1 MKINYWYRKLL
12 GDDADD
18 RVRAG
23 VLIFSVLAFMGH
35 LLIYAL
41 HQMELITIEGEA
53 KTLVNSPLSS
63 LYTPFSILLTYETYQ
78 LIRTLPSSF
87 SNSVGKQYEVVTL
100 LVVRDVFKR
109 LADFST
115 DDEWSIDGEL
125 GLILLECMAFLILFF
140 TALSYRRSSDVSEI
154 SRVDDDELDSFVHS
168 KRIISLMLFV
178 AFIGMAVFSFG
189 TWSLAVI
196 DGEGGVDR
204 EIFFSDFFTIL
215 ILADILIL
223 LLSYRFTVDFA
234 NLARNT
240 GFILSTVIL
249 RVAISA
255 PGVSAVVLFTLSGIL
270 GLAIL
275 RISSEFV
282 KDKKNTS

>member
-1 MKINYWYRKLL
+1 MGVDQWYQKFLGGEADEKIRKI
-12 GDDADD
+12 
-18 RVRAG
+18 
-23 VLIFSVLAFMGH
+23 VLIFSLVAFLGH
-35 LLIYAL
+35 LCIYFL
-41 HQMELITIEGEA
+41 NELGVIEITGEA

-87 SNSVGKQYEVVTL
+87 STSVGKQYEVVTL

-109 LADFST
+109 LADFDSKN
-115 DDEWSIDGEL
+115 EWAVDGEL
-125 GLILLECMAFLILFF
+125 GLILLECMTFLILFF
-140 TALSYRRSSDVSEI
+140 TALSYKQSSDVSKI
-154 SRVDDDELDSFVHS
+154 SKVDENELDSFVYS
-168 KRIISLMLFV
+168 KRAIALMLFV
-178 AFIGMAVFSFG
+178 AFALMAALSFG
-189 TWSLAVI
+189 TWTISLI
-196 DGEGGVDR
+196 EGGGGVDR

-255 PGVSAVVLFTLSGIL
+255 SGISAVVLFTLSGIL

-275 RISSEFV
+275 KISSNFV
-282 KDKKNTS
+282 KKNKVK

>member
-1 MKINYWYRKLL
+1 MKINYWYRKFL
-12 GDDADD
+12 GDEADD
-18 RVRAG
+18 KVRTG
-23 VLIFSVLAFMGH
+23 VLIFSVLAFVTH
-35 LLIYAL
+35 LLIYFL
-41 HQMELITIEGEA
+41 YEIELITINGEA

-87 SNSVGKQYEVVTL
+87 STSVGKQYEVVTL

-109 LADFST
+109 LADFKT
-115 DDEWSIDGEL
+115 DDEWAIDGEL
-125 GLILLECMAFLILFF
+125 GLILLECITFIILFF
-140 TALSYRRSSDVSEI
+140 TALSYRRSSDVSKI
-154 SRVDDDELDSFVHS
+154 STVDDDELDNFVHS
-168 KRIISLMLFV
+168 KRIISLMLFL
-178 AFIGMAVFSFG
+178 AFIVMAAYSFG
-189 TWSLAVI
+189 TWTMSVI
-196 DGEGGVDR
+196 DGKGGVDR

-249 RVAISA
+249 RVAIGA
-255 PGVSAVVLFTLSGIL
+255 PGISAVVLFTLSGIL

-282 KDKKNTS
+282 KDKKSKS

>member
-1 MKINYWYRKLL
+1 MGVNYWYRKFL
-12 GDDADD
+12 GDEIDD
-18 RVRAG
+18 KVRERV
-23 VLIFSVLAFMGH
+23 LLFSVVAFIAH
-35 LLIYAL
+35 LSIYFL
-41 HQMELITIEGEA
+41 YQLEFIEISGET

-109 LADFST
+109 LADYTS
-115 DDEWSIDGEL
+115 DDEWVITGEL
-125 GLILLECMAFLILFF
+125 GLILMECVTFLILFY
-140 TALSYRRSSDVSEI
+140 TALSYRKSSDVSEI
-154 SRVDDDELDSFVHS
+154 SKVEDDELDSFVHS

-178 AFIGMAVFSFG
+178 AFIVMAAYSFG
-189 TWSLAVI
+189 TWTLAVI
-196 DGEGGVDR
+196 DGKGDVNR

-223 LLSYRFTVDFA
+223 LLSYRFTVDFG

-249 RVAISA
+249 RVAIGA
-255 PGVSAVVLFTLSGIL
+255 PGVSAVILFTLSGIL

-275 RISSEFV
+275 RISSIFV
-282 KDKKNTS
+282 EKRKTSN

>member
-1 MKINYWYRKLL
+1 MKINYWYRKFL
-12 GDDADD
+12 GREADD
-18 RVRAG
+18 KVRAG
-23 VLIFSVLAFMGH
+23 VLVFSVLAFMTH
-35 LLIYAL
+35 LLIYFL
-41 HQMELITIEGEA
+41 YQIEVITINGEA

-115 DDEWSIDGEL
+115 DDEWAIDGEL

-154 SRVDDDELDSFVHS
+154 SRVDDSELDSFVHS

-178 AFIGMAVFSFG
+178 AFLAMAAYSFG
-189 TWSLAVI
+189 AWTISVL
-196 DGEGGVDR
+196 DGKGGVDR

-249 RVAISA
+249 RVAIGA
-255 PGVSAVVLFTLSGIL
+255 PGVSAVVLFTLSGML

-282 KDKKNTS
+282 KNKKNNS